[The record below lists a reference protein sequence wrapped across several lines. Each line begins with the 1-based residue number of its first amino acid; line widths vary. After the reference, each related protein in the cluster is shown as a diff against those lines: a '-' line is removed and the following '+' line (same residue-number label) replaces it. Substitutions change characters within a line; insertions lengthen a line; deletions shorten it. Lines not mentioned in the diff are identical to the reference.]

1 MRNSLIFL
9 FGFALLL
16 VQSSLSVLIPIHPF
30 VPVLLLPMAL
40 YLGVTPEVGFLRGA
54 LIAFVLGVISDETTG
69 APLGYG
75 TFLFVATFL
84 LSRVAAFRLFL
95 RGVPFQIGATTG
107 IALLAS
113 AAMLAVCAILSDN
126 GREPF
131 ALEMTPGGWAGW
143 VLEGAADADSLPRV
157 GAVTNIA
164 SVLFGSALAT
174 GLVSPLVYTMVRRIE
189 TFTLRVRT
197 RPEGQR
203 TDGVML

>member
-1 MRNSLIFL
+1 MRNSLLFL
-9 FGFALLL
+9 FAFALLL
-16 VQSSLSVLIPIHPF
+16 LQSSLSVLIPIHPF
-30 VPVLLLPMAL
+30 VPVLLLPIAL
-40 YLGVTPEVGFLRGA
+40 YLGVTPDVGFLRGA

-143 VLEGAADADSLPRV
+143 VLESAGAQNLPRV

-164 SVLFGSALAT
+164 SVLLGSALAT
-174 GLVSPLVYTMVRRIE
+174 GLVSPLVYAMVRRIE

-197 RPEGQR
+197 RPEGHR
-203 TDGVML
+203 SDAGVML

>member
-1 MRNSLIFL
+1 MRNSLLFL
-9 FGFALLL
+9 FAFALLL
-16 VQSSLSVLIPIHPF
+16 LQSSLSVLIPIHPF
-30 VPVLLLPMAL
+30 VPVLLLPIAL
-40 YLGVTPEVGFLRGA
+40 YLGVTPDVGFLRGA

-131 ALEMTPGGWAGW
+131 VLEMTPGGWAGW
-143 VLEGAADADSLPRV
+143 VLESAAGSGNLPRV

-174 GLVSPLVYTMVRRIE
+174 GLVSPLVYAMVRRIE

>member
-1 MRNSLIFL
+1 MRNSLLFL
-9 FGFALLL
+9 FAFGLLL
-16 VQSSLSVLIPIHPF
+16 AQSSLSVLVPIHPF
-30 VPVLLLPMAL
+30 VPVLLLPIAL
-40 YLGVTPEVGFLRGA
+40 YLGVTPDVAFLRGA

-95 RGVPFQIGATTG
+95 RGIPFQIGATTG

-126 GREPF
+126 SREPF
-131 ALEMTPGGWAGW
+131 PLEMLPGGWAGW
-143 VLEGAADADSLPRV
+143 VADVSFGSSVPRV

-164 SVLFGSALAT
+164 SVLFGSAIAT
-174 GLVSPLVYTMVRRIE
+174 GLVSPLIYATVRRIE

-203 TDGVML
+203 TESGVVL

>member
-1 MRNSLIFL
+1 MRNSLLFL
-9 FGFALLL
+9 FAFGLLL
-16 VQSSLSVLIPIHPF
+16 AQSSLSVLIPIHPF
-30 VPVLLLPMAL
+30 VPVLLLPIAL
-40 YLGVTPEVGFLRGA
+40 YLGVTPDVAFLRGA
-54 LIAFVLGVISDETTG
+54 LIAFVLGVVSDETTG

-107 IALLAS
+107 IAFLAS

-126 GREPF
+126 SREPF
-131 ALEMTPGGWAGW
+131 TLEMTPGGWAGW
-143 VLEGAADADSLPRV
+143 ALERTISNVPRV

-164 SVLFGSALAT
+164 SVLFGSAIAT
-174 GLVSPLVYTMVRRIE
+174 GLVSPLIYATVRRIE

-197 RPEGQR
+197 RPDSQR
-203 TDGVML
+203 TESGVVL